1 MRFMPRRHGVSLII
15 FLVALLDVVGLR
27 TARADEKQQCV
38 AASEKAQKLRIAGRL
53 SEARAE
59 LATCGRIECPKLV
72 QQDCSEWMKEVLAIL
87 PSVVLGAKDKDGRDI
102 VDAKVSID
110 GKVVTESLDGKAVA
124 VDPGGHTIRFE
135 PQGAPA
141 VEEKV
146 VVRQGE
152 KNRILTVT
160 FATPDGPAEGKAPS
174 DMKASNQDGSAPVAA
189 FVTGGLGLAAL
200 GAALYIDL
208 DANADARDLRKTCA
222 PSCEQSQVDDVEN
235 RYVIAGVTAA
245 LGGAALI
252 AGVVLFFT
260 HDRGVKSGAS
270 RIMPF
275 GSARSHGGL
284 AGAGFQF

>member
-1 MRFMPRRHGVSLII
+1 
-15 FLVALLDVVGLR
+15 
-27 TARADEKQQCV
+27 
-38 AASEKAQKLRIAGRL
+38 
-53 SEARAE
+53 
-59 LATCGRIECPKLV
+59 
-72 QQDCSEWMKEVLAIL
+72 MKEVLAIL
-87 PSVVLGAKDKDGRDI
+87 PSVVLGAKDKKGRDI

-124 VDPGGHTIRFE
+124 VDPGVHTFRFE
-135 PQGAPA
+135 TDGAPA
-141 VEEKV
+141 VEETV

-160 FATPDGPAEGKAPS
+160 FAAPDGPA
-174 DMKASNQDGSAPVAA
+174 DVKASRAAKDPNQGGSVPVAA
-189 FVTGGLGLAAL
+189 YVTGGLGIVAL

-222 PSCEQSQVDDVEN
+222 PTCEQSQVDDVEN
-235 RYVIAGVTAA
+235 RYVIAGVTAG

-270 RIMPF
+270 RFMPF
-275 GSARSHGGL
+275 GASLSHGGL